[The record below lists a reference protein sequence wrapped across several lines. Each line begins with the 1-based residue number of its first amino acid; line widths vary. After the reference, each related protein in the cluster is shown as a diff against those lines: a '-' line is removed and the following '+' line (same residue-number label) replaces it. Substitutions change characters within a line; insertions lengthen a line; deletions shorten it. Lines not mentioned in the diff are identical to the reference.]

1 MNKLIKT
8 LTAVGAFCAASL
20 FAHAQAGPK
29 IAIIDI
35 AKIYDSHYETV
46 AQNSKLKMDAQ
57 KVQEQIDLMNKE
69 GESLV
74 EQYKGLQDQAK
85 DPTATNEAKAKIQAE
100 ANDIGRQIQQKQ
112 KDITDLSTQ
121 ARDKFRQRMETFRTA
136 MLQQITRIATEV
148 AKQNGAT
155 LLIDKSGPTLIGI
168 PPVIY
173 ADASYEITDQVMAEI
188 NRQRP
193 AGATDAAPAP
203 APSPSSSS
211 SSSSGS
217 DSSAPKIV
225 VPGITP
231 Q

>member
-8 LTAVGAFCAASL
+8 LSAIGAFCAVAL

-29 IAIIDI
+29 IAIVDI
-35 AKIYDSHYETV
+35 ARIYDNHYETV
-46 AQNSKLKMDAQ
+46 AQNAKLKMDAQ
-57 KVQEQIDLMNKE
+57 KVQEQIDQMNKE

-74 EQYKGLQDQAK
+74 EQYKELQERAK
-85 DPTATNEAKAKIQAE
+85 DPTATNDAKGKIVAQ

-121 ARDKFRQRMETFRTA
+121 ARDKFRQRMETFRNT
-136 MLQQITRIATEV
+136 MLQQITRVATEI

-193 AGATDAAPAP
+193 GGAAASIPAP
-203 APSPSSSS
+203 V
-211 SSSSGS
+211 SSGS
-217 DSSAPKIV
+217 DASAPKIV